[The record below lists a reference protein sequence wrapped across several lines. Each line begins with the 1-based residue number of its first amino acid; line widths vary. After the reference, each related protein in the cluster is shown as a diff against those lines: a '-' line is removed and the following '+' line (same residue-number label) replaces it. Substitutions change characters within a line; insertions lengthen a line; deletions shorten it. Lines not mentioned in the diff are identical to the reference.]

1 MNYQDGTWQVWYHL
15 YTMVNRIK
23 DGALVWNG
31 AKNNLESI
39 AGDFK
44 VKACLSLK
52 LNEIELC
59 FY

>member
-1 MNYQDGTWQVWYHL
+1 MTA
-15 YTMVNRIK
+15 NRTK
-23 DGALVWNG
+23 AGAHVWNG

-52 LNEIELC
+52 LNEIELY